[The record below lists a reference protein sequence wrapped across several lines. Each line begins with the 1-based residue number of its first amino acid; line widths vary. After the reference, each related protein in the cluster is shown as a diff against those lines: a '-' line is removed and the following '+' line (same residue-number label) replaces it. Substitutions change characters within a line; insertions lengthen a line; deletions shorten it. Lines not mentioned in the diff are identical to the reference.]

1 MRRVLAQQ
9 WVSVD
14 GFAAGPDGEQE
25 IFEAAGAAASADSER
40 HIAAVL
46 DGVDVVL
53 LGRRSYESFAAFWPV
68 AHDQPMAARVNA
80 VPKVVCST
88 TLSAA
93 PWGDFAPA
101 RVVADGGAYLRS
113 LREQPGGD
121 VLILGSVALMRS
133 LLREGA
139 VDELELFVAPVAL
152 GRGTPLLAPDGPYA
166 LTLREGEVW
175 ASGTARLRYAVER

>member
-1 MRRVLAQQ
+1 VSNPGSCGPPASAERPATLRGVRRVLAQQ

-40 HIAAVL
+40 HITAVL

-53 LGRRSYESFAAFWPV
+53 LGRRSYEAFAAFWPV

-88 TLSAA
+88 TLTAA

-101 RVVADGGAYLRS
+101 RSSPTAAPTCAACVRS
-113 LREQPGGD
+113 R
-121 VLILGSVALMRS
+121 A
-133 LLREGA
+133 A
-139 VDELELFVAPVAL
+139 
-152 GRGTPLLAPDGPYA
+152 TC
-166 LTLREGEVW
+166 
-175 ASGTARLRYAVER
+175 